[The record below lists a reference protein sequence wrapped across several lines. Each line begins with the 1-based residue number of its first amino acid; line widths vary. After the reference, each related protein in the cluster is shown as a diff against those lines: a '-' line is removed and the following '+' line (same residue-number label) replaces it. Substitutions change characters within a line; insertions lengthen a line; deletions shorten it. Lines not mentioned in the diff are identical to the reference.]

1 MDQMGYEPGLVSYT
15 TENKLKGGTTHFMRP
30 QLIVYG
36 LLLLIMIGGLAY
48 VIASR
53 TAFELDITRDRGALY
68 QVTPNDTIQNSYTL
82 EVMNMSQNESE
93 YRIKIEGLRDFI
105 TDIPDTI
112 ILHGNELRAYP
123 ISIEVDPAY
132 LDVSRTD
139 FEIIIYNEA
148 TQDEVAREESR
159 FLAPLN

>member
-1 MDQMGYEPGLVSYT
+1 MGYEPGLVSYT

-30 QLIVYG
+30 RLVGYA
-36 LLLLIMIGGLAY
+36 LLLLIMIGGLVYA
-48 VIASR
+48 IASR
-53 TAFELDITRDRGALY
+53 TAFELDIIRDRGALY
-68 QVTPNDTIQNSYTL
+68 QATPNDTIQNSYTL

-93 YRIKIEGLRDFI
+93 YRIKVEGLRKFI
-105 TDIPDTI
+105 TDIPETI
-112 ILHGNELRAYP
+112 ILHSNELRAYP
-123 ISIEVDPAY
+123 VTIEVDPAD

-159 FLAPLN
+159 FIAPLN